1 VTNFG
6 EGDPAM
12 LAEAFQI
19 KSTLWSSPAL
29 SDRGR
34 VLGKIQLSAQ
44 NGKLRAQGRSR
55 SGLQAQRDLHSTFV
69 NRLICETSSTVKNA
83 DSGGGGLGGGRGVLW
98 ERGEDQAQ

>member
-1 VTNFG
+1 MAGARVLTNVG
-6 EGDPAM
+6 EADPAM

-34 VLGKIQLSAQ
+34 VLGLVQLSSQ

-69 NRLICETSSTVKNA
+69 NRLICETALGAA
-83 DSGGGGLGGGRGVLW
+83 DR
-98 ERGEDQAQ
+98 E